1 MTRYQIGPFVDNSVP
16 PRHAARMEEPGDLV
30 SGGWRIAAQF
40 AGAEADYK
48 ASFYAVYEGSAFGHG
63 ERGIVA
69 AMAGAQPPSQGAG
82 FAAQLVVHSF
92 AEGFFGARRT
102 FSPRRAASL
111 ALNAINAWL
120 YDQIRTDT
128 ARKFSPVSLTAMA
141 FNGEKFGIA
150 HIGGCRLYR
159 SRQGVITP
167 LTRPHVRRRA
177 DGQAEPVRAIGLD
190 LELAV
195 DYAEERAE
203 AGDKYLLVSDLA
215 AENLDTVQA
224 AFALNFCA
232 GNGPEISAMVLD
244 VLEAPAPGAQS
255 QNALADLPLRPE
267 PRTGDV
273 WDGFVIGRTLYRG
286 RYTVLKLAHDQVE
299 NREVVL
305 KIPLPSMLQDEVFA
319 AGFMREAWIGSTVR
333 AGNVA
338 RYIDLPAER
347 RSSLYLAMPFYRGET
362 LEARLNRP
370 PQMSLPDGIGI
381 ALKICEAVQDLSAIQ
396 IIHRDIKPDN
406 IMLLANKELKLLDL
420 GLAYLPG
427 IDQQEVVRP
436 GGTLRY
442 MAPELLK
449 GVQAGPR
456 SEVYAIAVTI
466 YRMFTAGAYPF
477 GQRETVPLARI
488 RPDLPSWFGRILQK
502 ALEPDPAA
510 RFADAGALA
519 AALHEGLVTGRNDFA
534 PPRWRASKLQIF
546 QGLTI
551 LFAAGFLLL
560 LIRALR

>member
-1 MTRYQIGPFVDNSVP
+1 MDDAGN
-16 PRHAARMEEPGDLV
+16 LV

-40 AGAEADYK
+40 AGAADQK
-48 ASFYAVYEGSAFGHG
+48 TSFYAVYEGSAFGHG
-63 ERGIVA
+63 ERGIIA
-69 AMAGAQPPSQGAG
+69 AMAGAQPPSKGAG

-102 FSPRRAASL
+102 FSPKRAASL
-111 ALNAINAWL
+111 AMNAINTWL

-128 ARKFSPVSLTAMA
+128 AQKFTPVSLTAMV
-141 FNGEKFGIA
+141 FNGETFGVA

-159 SRQGVITP
+159 RRDGVITP
-167 LTRPHVRRRA
+167 LTRPHVRVRP
-177 DGQAEPVRAIGLD
+177 DGQAEPVRAIGMD

-203 AGDKYLLVSDLA
+203 AGDRYLLVNDLP
-215 AENLDTVQA
+215 AENLEALQA
-224 AFALNFCA
+224 AFTLRLPV
-232 GNGPEISAMVLD
+232 GNGPAVSAILLD
-244 VLEAPAPGAQS
+244 VLEAPGADARGR
-255 QNALADLPLRPE
+255 NALADLPLRPE
-267 PRTGDV
+267 PRQGDV

-286 RYTVLKLAHDQVE
+286 RYTVLKLAHDKLE

-305 KIPLPSMLQDEVFA
+305 KIPLPAMLQDEVFA

-333 AGNVA
+333 GGNVA
-338 RYIDLPAER
+338 RYIELPAER
-347 RSSLYLAMPFYRGET
+347 RSSLYLVMPFYRGET
-362 LEARLNRP
+362 LEARLNRT
-370 PQMSLPDGIGI
+370 PQISLPDGIGI
-381 ALKICEAVQDLSAIQ
+381 ALKLCEAVQDLSAIQ

-406 IMLLANKELKLLDL
+406 IMLLENKGVKLLDL

-449 GVQAGPR
+449 GVQAGAR
-456 SEVYAIAVTI
+456 SEVYAIAVTL
-466 YRMFTAGAYPF
+466 YRMFAAGAYPF
-477 GQRETVPLARI
+477 GQREAVPLARL

-519 AALHEGLVTGRNDFA
+519 AALHEGLVTGRNDSA
-534 PPRWRASKLQIF
+534 PPRARLSKLRIYQV
-546 QGLTI
+546 LTA